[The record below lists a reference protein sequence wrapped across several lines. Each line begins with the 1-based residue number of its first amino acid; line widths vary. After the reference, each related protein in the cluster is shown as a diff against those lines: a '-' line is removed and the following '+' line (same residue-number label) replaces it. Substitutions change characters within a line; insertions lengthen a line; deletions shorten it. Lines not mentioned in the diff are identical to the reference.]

1 MSMISH
7 LYNTLVFIFQY
18 VTHLITRDIST
29 FINIPKSMVLG
40 GYHFTIQNWSMVIPL
55 LFFLVYIYWISLD
68 EGKEWMKSYFIPIT
82 FFFIMFLRVLMNTLL
97 GLRRELNP
105 QSILELI
112 NSSFVIIFMGI
123 VVFSY
128 LIRSSPKKKAHGFL
142 EGLYPLFVVVFHLIG
157 SYVLATQTKIN
168 YVSSTYFVGLCL
180 CVIGVTFNIAALWQL
195 KNSFSIMVEVRK
207 LVNTG
212 VYRFLR
218 HPLYTGEMT
227 HLLGVCL
234 LFNNPYAYS
243 FFRVVLLMQ
252 LSRAKLEERKLSLNL
267 PEYRIYK
274 QNTGFIFPKFRTL
287 LGKRGW
293 RKRQE
298 ESVS

>member
-1 MSMISH
+1 
-7 LYNTLVFIFQY
+7 
-18 VTHLITRDIST
+18 
-29 FINIPKSMVLG
+29 
-40 GYHFTIQNWSMVIPL
+40 
-55 LFFLVYIYWISLD
+55 
-68 EGKEWMKSYFIPIT
+68 
-82 FFFIMFLRVLMNTLL
+82 
-97 GLRRELNP
+97 
-105 QSILELI
+105 
-112 NSSFVIIFMGI
+112 
-123 VVFSY
+123 
-128 LIRSSPKKKAHGFL
+128 
-142 EGLYPLFVVVFHLIG
+142 
-157 SYVLATQTKIN
+157 
-168 YVSSTYFVGLCL
+168 
-180 CVIGVTFNIAALWQL
+180 
-195 KNSFSIMVEVRK
+195 MVEVRK

-287 LGKRGW
+287 PGKRGW
-293 RKRQE
+293 RKRHE